1 MRWKPSASF
10 CGCLARCSKVS
21 WLTGSSLLCLLGGL
35 VHAAETNTNRAP
47 AQVTIPQS
55 VFATEGA
62 TGKDP
67 FFPNSNRRI
76 KRDDSGKRT
85 ATRDFSVLLKLTGI
99 AGGVRPIATI
109 NNLTFAV
116 GEEQEVKVE
125 GGGKVRIRVLEIREK
140 SVVITVEKQ
149 PQPIELKLRDV
160 NLKFDE

>member
-1 MRWKPSASF
+1 MRLRPSASF
-10 CGCLARCSKVS
+10 YGCLARCSKAS
-21 WLTGSSLLCLLGGL
+21 WLASSILSCLLGGV
-35 VHAAETNTNRAP
+35 VHAAETITNRAP

-67 FFPNSNRRI
+67 FFPNSIRRI
-76 KRDDSGKRT
+76 KRDDSGKQRP
-85 ATRDFSVLLKLTGI
+85 TRDFSALLKLTGI

-125 GGGKVRIRVLEIREK
+125 GGKVRIRVLEIREK
-140 SVVITVEKQ
+140 SVKINVEQ
-149 PQPIELKLRDV
+149 LSQPIELKLRDI

>member
-21 WLTGSSLLCLLGGL
+21 WLAGSSLLFLLGGV
-35 VHAAETNTNRAP
+35 VHPAETNTNRAP

-67 FFPNSNRRI
+67 FFPNSMRRI
-76 KRDDSGKRT
+76 KRDDSGTQRP
-85 ATRDFSVLLKLTGI
+85 TRDFSALLKLTGI

-116 GEEQEVKVE
+116 EEEQEVKVE
-125 GGGKVRIRVLEIREK
+125 GGKVRIRVLEIREK
-140 SVVITVEKQ
+140 SVVITIEKQ

-160 NLKFDE
+160 NLKFDQ

>member
-21 WLTGSSLLCLLGGL
+21 WLAGSSLLFLLCG
-35 VHAAETNTNRAP
+35 VAHAAETNTNRAP

-67 FFPNSNRRI
+67 FFPNSIRRI
-76 KRDDSGKRT
+76 KRDDSGKQT
-85 ATRDFSVLLKLTGI
+85 PTRDFSALLKLTGI

-125 GGGKVRIRVLEIREK
+125 GGKVRIRVLEIREK
-140 SVVITVEKQ
+140 SVKITVEQ
-149 PQPIELKLRDV
+149 LSQPIELKLRDI

>member
-1 MRWKPSASF
+1 MRWKPAASF

-21 WLTGSSLLCLLGGL
+21 WLAGSILSCLLGAV
-35 VHAAETNTNRAP
+35 VHGAETITNRTP
-47 AQVTIPQS
+47 AQLAIPQS

-67 FFPNSNRRI
+67 FFPNSIRRI
-76 KRDDSGKRT
+76 KRDDSGKQMP
-85 ATRDFSVLLKLTGI
+85 TRDFSALLKLTGI

-125 GGGKVRIRVLEIREK
+125 GGKVKIRVVEIREK
-140 SVVITVEKQ
+140 SVMISVEKH

>member
-1 MRWKPSASF
+1 MRLKVSASLRRR
-10 CGCLARCSKVS
+10 LARCFEVN
-21 WLTGSSLLCLLGGL
+21 WLAGSILLCLLGGV
-35 VHAAETNTNRAP
+35 VHGAETNTNTAP
-47 AQVTIPQS
+47 AQVAIPQS

-67 FFPNSNRRI
+67 FFPNSRRRI
-76 KRDDSGKRT
+76 KQDDSGKKPPI
-85 ATRDFSVLLKLTGI
+85 RDFSSLLKLTGI

-125 GGGKVRIRVLEIREK
+125 GGKVKIRVLEILEK
-140 SVVITVEKQ
+140 SVVVSVEKQ
-149 PQPIELKLRDV
+149 PQSIVLKLRDV

>member
-21 WLTGSSLLCLLGGL
+21 WLAWSSLLFLLGGV
-35 VHAAETNTNRAP
+35 VHPAETNTNRAP

-67 FFPNSNRRI
+67 FFPNSIRRI
-76 KRDDSGKRT
+76 KRDDSGKQMP
-85 ATRDFSVLLKLTGI
+85 TRDFSALLKLTGI

-125 GGGKVRIRVLEIREK
+125 GGKVKIRVLEIGEK
-140 SVVITVEKQ
+140 SVVINLEKQ
-149 PQPIELKLRDV
+149 PQPIVLKLRDV
-160 NLKFDE
+160 NLRFDK

>member
-21 WLTGSSLLCLLGGL
+21 WLTGSSLLCLLGGA
-35 VHAAETNTNRAP
+35 VCAAETNTNRAP
-47 AQVTIPQS
+47 AQVAIPQS

-67 FFPNSNRRI
+67 FFPSSIRRI

-85 ATRDFSVLLKLTGI
+85 ATRDFSALLKLTGI

-109 NNLTFAV
+109 NNLTFAM

-140 SVVITVEKQ
+140 SVLITVEKQ